1 MTPLLTP
8 EQNKQFDKMVK
19 GEQYNCFDAELSN
32 YWQQQQALNHR
43 VNLSGEIDRDL
54 LPNIATDTVIRTPF
68 FISYGINLFIGE
80 QVFINTN
87 VTLQDNAPI
96 HIGRQTMIGPNVQL
110 YTANHPLDPTKR
122 SQGFETAQSI
132 HIGERVWIGGGAIIL
147 PGVRIGDDAVIAAGA
162 VVTEDVPTATV
173 VAGNPAKW
181 LKSI

>member
-8 EQNKQFDKMVK
+8 VKNKQFDKMVK
-19 GEQYNCFDAELSN
+19 GEQYNCFDPELSS

-43 VNLSGEIDRDL
+43 VNLSSEINRDL
-54 LPNIATDTVIRTPF
+54 LPNIAADAVIRTPF
-68 FISYGINLFIGE
+68 FISYGINLYLGE
-80 QVFINTN
+80 QVFVNVN

-110 YTANHPLDPTKR
+110 YTASHSLDPIKR
-122 SQGFETAQSI
+122 SQGFEIAQSI
-132 HIGERVWIGGGAIIL
+132 HVGERVWIGGGAIIL
-147 PGVRIGDDAVIAAGA
+147 PGVRIGDDAVIAAGS
-162 VVTEDVPTATV
+162 VVTKDVPAATV